1 MEALSELWEWIV
13 DPVSPFF
20 RFALLIALLASIPF
34 GVVGTCVVARRISY
48 LCAAVAHT
56 ALGGI
61 GLALFLQ
68 YHWHWTWMTPTVGAL
83 IVAVAS
89 ALLVGWIQKR
99 GSSQEDAAIGTVWTV
114 GMALG
119 LILIALTPGYI
130 NLQAYLFGDILLVGA
145 AEVWLLASFS
155 LLLLFLVGSNYHT
168 LEAVLFDPEQAEIR
182 GIPVFAV
189 YLLLLV
195 LVAVTVVL
203 MVTVVG
209 IVLVIALLTLPAATA
224 MRFCPSLR
232 ATMVT
237 AAVLA
242 GVWGVGGILV
252 SYFLDWPSGATIVLF
267 AGGSFGLSRL
277 WLALRSR
284 SC

>member
-1 MEALSELWEWIV
+1 MEAVGEIWEWIV

-20 RFALLIALLASIPF
+20 RFALLVALLSSIPF

-48 LCAAVAHT
+48 LSAAVAHS

-61 GLALFLQ
+61 GLALYLQ
-68 YHWHWTWMTPTVGAL
+68 YHWQWTWMTPTVGAL
-83 IVAVAS
+83 VVAVAS
-89 ALLVGWIQKR
+89 ALVVGWIQKR
-99 GSSQEDAAIGTVWTV
+99 GSAQEDAAIGAVWTV

-119 LILIALTPGYI
+119 LILISRTPGYI
-130 NLQAYLFGDILLVGA
+130 DLQAFLFGDILLVGRA
-145 AEVWLLASFS
+145 DVWLLASFS
-155 LLLLFLVGSNYHT
+155 LLLLMLVFSNYRT
-168 LEAVLFDPEQAEIR
+168 LEAVLFDPEQAQVR

-195 LVAVTVVL
+195 LVAITVVL

-232 ATMVT
+232 ATMIT

-252 SYFLDWPSGATIVLF
+252 SYFFDWPSGATIVLLAGISF
-267 AGGSFGLSRL
+267 ALSRL
-277 WLALRSR
+277 WLRVARG
-284 SC
+284 